1 MIVNIL
7 ISYKEG
13 MKKLLMMACA
23 SALLVLAGSCSNKG
37 EKQDSADSASTEVQD
52 TPAVANAK
60 KGAKYLADLQA
71 KDSTVHVTES
81 GLGYKVIKPGE
92 GASPVAESV
101 AQVIYTGKHLDGS
114 QFDSSNG
121 TPVPFPL
128 QRVVPGFS
136 EGIMKMNKG
145 AVYELYI
152 PGQLGYGPDGA
163 PQAGIGPNEMLV
175 FEVELVDFE

>member
-1 MIVNIL
+1 
-7 ISYKEG
+7 

-23 SALLVLAGSCSNKG
+23 SAILMLLVNCSNKSD
-37 EKQDSADSASTEVQD
+37 KQQEATDSTSTEVYES
-52 TPAVANAK
+52 PAVANAK

-81 GLGYKVIKPGE
+81 GLGYKVIKQGE
-92 GASPVAESV
+92 GASPNAESV

-121 TPVPFPL
+121 SAVPFPL

-145 AVYELYI
+145 AIYELYI
-152 PGQLGYGPDGA
+152 PGPLGYGANGA
-163 PQAGIGPNEMLV
+163 PGAGIGPNEMLV